1 MVDRPF
7 VNIMFAVLLADDS
20 THLADGLHTADQVLL
35 QSHVITS
42 KIECVVI
49 QERIQFRYLR

>member
-7 VNIMFAVLLADDS
+7 VNIMFAVLLTDDS
-20 THLADGLHTADQVLL
+20 THLADGLHTADQVPLHRH
-35 QSHVITS
+35 SITS

-49 QERIQFRYLR
+49 HERIQLRSLR